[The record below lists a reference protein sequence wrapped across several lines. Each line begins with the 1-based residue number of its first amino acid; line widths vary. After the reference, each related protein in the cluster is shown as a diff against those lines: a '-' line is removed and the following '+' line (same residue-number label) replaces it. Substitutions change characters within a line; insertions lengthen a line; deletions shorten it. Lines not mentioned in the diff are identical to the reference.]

1 MNLPEESY
9 QRACEFLETCA
20 RPLERAMFEA
30 EFKTGSTAHAVSE
43 LQRFQ
48 NQDGGFGNGLEPD
61 LTLPD
66 SSVLAT
72 AMGLTLLRELG
83 VPPHDPFVC
92 RAINWLVDA
101 FDPDLAAWRS
111 VSKQAED
118 HPHAAHWAWSLHE
131 DGLRWPVGV
140 LPRAEILAS
149 FHRSAEFVPAELLA
163 NQTERLVADLS
174 SADASIGA
182 DALVGC
188 DLFVRT
194 EQAPAEPREAVASA
208 MMALGEAM
216 VCRDPEAWGGY
227 TAKPL
232 KLAPTPE
239 AVLAEPLAAEV
250 QRNLDYEITHQN
262 DDGSWSPNWSWNG
275 AYPEAWAIAER
286 EWRGHL
292 TLNTLRSLAA
302 YGRL

>member
-1 MNLPEESY
+1 VNLPREAFE
-9 QRACEFLETCA
+9 RAREFMQKHA

-30 EFKTGSTAHAVSE
+30 EFEAGAPEHALSE
-43 LQRFQ
+43 LQHFQ
-48 NQDGGFGNGLEPD
+48 NEDGGFGNGLEPD

-72 AMGLTLLRELG
+72 AMGLSLLRELG
-83 VPPHDPFVC
+83 VPPHDPCVR
-92 RAINWLVDA
+92 RAVDWLVGA

-111 VSKQAED
+111 VPRQAEN

-140 LPRAEILAS
+140 LPRAEILAA
-149 FHRSAEFVPAELLA
+149 FHRSADFAPAELLA
-163 NQTERLVADLS
+163 DQTDRLVADLAR
-174 SADASIGA
+174 ADASVGA

-194 EQAPAEPREAVASA
+194 EQAPARQREAVATA
-208 MMALGEAM
+208 MKVLGETM
-216 VCRDPEAWGGY
+216 VNRDPEAWSGY
-227 TAKPL
+227 CAKPL
-232 KLAPTPE
+232 KLAPNPE
-239 AVLAEPLAAEV
+239 AVLAKPLAAEV
-250 QRNLDYEITHQN
+250 QLNLDYEITHQN

-292 TLNTLRSLAA
+292 TLNTLGSLAA

>member
-1 MNLPEESY
+1 MNLPAESF
-9 QRACEFLETCA
+9 QLARDFLKTHA

-30 EFKTGSTAHAVSE
+30 EFEGGSPAHALSE
-43 LQRFQ
+43 LKRFR
-48 NQDGGFGNGLEPD
+48 NEDGGFGNGLEPD
-61 LTLPD
+61 LTLPG

-72 AMGLTLLRELG
+72 AMGLSLLRELG
-83 VPPHDPFVC
+83 VPPHDPCVG
-92 RAINWLVDA
+92 RAVEWLVEA

-111 VSKQAED
+111 VPKQAED
-118 HPHAAHWAWSLHE
+118 HPHAAHWAWSLHR

-140 LPRAEILAS
+140 LPRAEILAGL
-149 FHRSAEFVPAELLA
+149 HRSAKFVPAELLEE
-163 NQTERLVADLS
+163 QTDRLVADLS
-174 SADASIGA
+174 RSDASLGP

-194 EQAPAEPREAVASA
+194 EQAPAGPREAVAT
-208 MMALGEAM
+208 MMQALGEAM
-216 VCRDPEAWGGY
+216 VSRDPEAWSGY
-227 TAKPL
+227 VPKPL
-232 KLAPTPE
+232 KLAPNPE
-239 AVLAEPLAAEV
+239 AVLAKPLAADVE
-250 QRNLDYEITHQN
+250 RNLDYEITHQN

-275 AYPEAWAIAER
+275 AYPEAWATAER